1 MEKFYDNLPGQKGP
15 TCGACATYYYLLKM
29 DLEEKMLE
37 KNDEKIYEKINEI
50 YANIKFKEAEGSHPN
65 KIVEYLKDIV
75 KDMGRDIDFNLYC
88 LKTSDGIKDKVNKV
102 ESKWKSDIIEAQI
115 DNEPLKFKD
124 IDKKLT
130 DVLVPSEKY
139 GLGIYMP
146 KGWIYENAES
156 LVALHYML
164 TKKNKEGKI
173 QVIDS
178 NSPKGGWKDLNEIDY
193 DFSGLLIKTKIE

>member
-1 MEKFYDNLPGQKGP
+1 
-15 TCGACATYYYLLKM
+15 
-29 DLEEKMLE
+29 
-37 KNDEKIYEKINEI
+37 
-50 YANIKFKEAEGSHPN
+50 
-65 KIVEYLKDIV
+65 
-75 KDMGRDIDFNLYC
+75 
-88 LKTSDGIKDKVNKV
+88 
-102 ESKWKSDIIEAQI
+102 
-115 DNEPLKFKD
+115 
-124 IDKKLT
+124 
-130 DVLVPSEKY
+130 
-139 GLGIYMP
+139 MP